1 MTTPQQVHQF
11 WFGELQDEHDL
22 AKDKAKLWFG
32 GGQEVDAQIT
42 ERFGQTLER
51 ARQGELEDWKRSAR
65 DTLSLILVLD
75 QLSRNIY
82 RGKPEAFA
90 GDHLSRELT
99 LALIDS
105 GQDQELY
112 PIERVFAYLP
122 LEHSER
128 LSDQLLCLKCM
139 ERLEAQ
145 APQDTRPAFKD
156 FRQYAQRHLELIER
170 FGRFPHRNAILG
182 RESTPQEVQYM
193 EDGGESF
200 GQRKED

>member
-11 WFGELQDEHDL
+11 WFGSLQDEHDL
-22 AKDKAKLWFG
+22 AKEKAKLWFG
-32 GGQEVDAQIT
+32 GGEEVDAQIT
-42 ERFGQTLER
+42 EQFGDTLKR
-51 ARQGELEDWKRSAR
+51 ARHGELEDWKGSAR
-65 DTLSLILVLD
+65 DTLSLIIVLD

-90 GDHLSRELT
+90 GDHISRQLSID
-99 LALIDS
+99 LIDS
-105 GQDQELY
+105 GLDQELY
-112 PIERVFAYLP
+112 PVERVFAYLP

-145 APQDTRPAFKD
+145 ATESTQQAFRD
-156 FRQYAQRHLELIER
+156 YREYAQRHLDLIER

-182 RESTPQEVQYM
+182 RASTAQEAQYM
-193 EDGGESF
+193 EGGGESF
-200 GQRKED
+200 GQRKEG